1 MSKSPKQLPNCI
13 KESKHQCQSNLFF
26 IMVSSV
32 MSMLILLQFFTP
44 AQHESGTRKTI
55 SWSVTLYLTKMY
67 PVNTILNAEIEPVQD
82 KKEL

>member
-1 MSKSPKQLPNCI
+1 MFWHFIWLKCP
-13 KESKHQCQSNLFF
+13 SKH
-26 IMVSSV
+26 
-32 MSMLILLQFFTP
+32 P